1 MSSTVIAKSGA
12 FSACIGEN
20 GNYFFHDQLRNVI
33 IPTTEE
39 QVKEWCKKTFH
50 NEYVFE
56 QLANFF
62 PDDPDFQIE
71 KLEFY
76 APRWIA
82 NEYRDFRDRNCVTD
96 DSAFY
101 RMVEDE
107 KELRRKHLEE
117 IAKHPEDYED
127 EED

>member
-1 MSSTVIAKSGA
+1 MSQKLIASDGYM
-12 FSACIGEN
+12 SAYVNEN
-20 GNYFFHDQLRNVI
+20 GNYYFHFKVGDTIV
-33 IPTTEE
+33 PATEDK
-39 QVKEWCKKTFH
+39 VKEWCKNTFRRLD
-50 NEYVFE
+50 VFK
-56 QLANFF
+56 QLAEAF

-76 APRWIA
+76 VPRWIA